1 MLDFFFNLG
10 IAIIGIYLLFN
21 FIPFVLILLGVLIE
35 FIGKIIS
42 NMFGGK

>member
-1 MLDFFFNLG
+1 MLDFFFELG

-21 FIPFVLILLGVLIE
+21 FIPFVLILLGVIIE

-42 NMFGGK
+42 HIFGGK

>member
-10 IAIIGIYLLFN
+10 VAIIGIYLLLN
-21 FIPFVLILLGVLIE
+21 FISFAVILLGVLIE

-42 NMFGGK
+42 NIFGGK

>member
-10 IAIIGIYLLFN
+10 VAIIGIYLLFN

-42 NMFGGK
+42 NIFGGK

>member
-1 MLDFFFNLG
+1 MLDFFFELG
-10 IAIIGIYLLFN
+10 VAVIGIYLLLN

-42 NMFGGK
+42 HILGGK

>member
-1 MLDFFFNLG
+1 MLDFFFELG
-10 IAIIGIYLLFN
+10 VAIIGIYLLFN

-42 NMFGGK
+42 HILGGK

>member
-10 IAIIGIYLLFN
+10 VAVIGIYLLLN
-21 FIPFVLILLGVLIE
+21 FICFAVILLGVIIE

-42 NMFGGK
+42 HILGGK

>member
-1 MLDFFFNLG
+1 MLDFFFELG

-21 FIPFVLILLGVLIE
+21 FIPFVLILIGVIIE

-42 NMFGGK
+42 HILGGK

>member
-1 MLDFFFNLG
+1 MLDFFFELG
-10 IAIIGIYLLFN
+10 IAVIGIYLLFN

-42 NMFGGK
+42 HIFGGT

>member
-10 IAIIGIYLLFN
+10 VAVIGIYLLLN
-21 FIPFVLILLGVLIE
+21 FISFAVIMTGVIIE

-42 NMFGGK
+42 NILGGK

>member
-10 IAIIGIYLLFN
+10 VAVIGIYLLFN
-21 FIPFVLILLGVLIE
+21 FIPFVLILLGVIIE

-42 NMFGGK
+42 HIFGGK

>member
-10 IAIIGIYLLFN
+10 VAIIGIYLLFN

-35 FIGKIIS
+35 FIGKIIR
-42 NMFGGK
+42 NILGGK

>member
-10 IAIIGIYLLFN
+10 VAVIGIYLLLN
-21 FIPFVLILLGVLIE
+21 FISFVVILLGVIIE

-42 NMFGGK
+42 HILGGK

>member
-10 IAIIGIYLLFN
+10 VAVIGIYLLFN

-42 NMFGGK
+42 NILGGK

>member
-1 MLDFFFNLG
+1 MLDFFFELG

-21 FIPFVLILLGVLIE
+21 FIPFVLILIGVLIE

-42 NMFGGK
+42 HILGGK

>member
-1 MLDFFFNLG
+1 MLDFFFELG
-10 IAIIGIYLLFN
+10 VAVIGIYLLIN

-42 NMFGGK
+42 HIFGGR